1 LGVRRKE
8 VVEPFTN
15 YFVGRVQQDINEG
28 NTIIGGMFTATNRSI
43 NNDQL
48 NFLHKEAYTGGI
60 DFKHQWKER
69 KFSIELNGIY
79 SQVKGSQEAILG
91 TQTARERYFQRP
103 DASHLSVDSTRTL
116 LKGTGGTLKFA
127 KNSGNLV
134 FQTGATYR
142 SPGLELN
149 DLGFLISS
157 DQVNQWSWAQY
168 RILKPFSIFRSL
180 RINGNQ
186 YLHWDLGGTNTYR
199 AININ
204 VHANFK
210 NNWGF
215 GSGSTLQGESISN
228 ANLRGGPALTS
239 PGGINNWYWLGS
251 DNRKKVRFSINQWN
265 FWGNEGSERSGG
277 YFVNFTYRPIDAL
290 NISLSPTFNFNN
302 DKMQYVTSVDYGNE
316 VRYITGK
323 INQNTY
329 SLSIRINYVINPN
342 LTIQYWGQPFI
353 SKGEYSGFKR
363 ITDPDGPSFVDRFY
377 QFTSNEI
384 SFDSQFEEYLI
395 DEDGDN
401 LTDYSFGKPDFNFVQ
416 LRSNMVVRW
425 EYIPGSTLF
434 LVWTQGRTNGVST
447 DQERSFQDLTSN
459 LFGVKPHN
467 IFLIKYTYRIR
478 L

>member
-1 LGVRRKE
+1 
-8 VVEPFTN
+8 
-15 YFVGRVQQDINEG
+15 
-28 NTIIGGMFTATNRSI
+28 
-43 NNDQL
+43 
-48 NFLHKEAYTGGI
+48 
-60 DFKHQWKER
+60 
-69 KFSIELNGIY
+69 
-79 SQVKGSQEAILG
+79 
-91 TQTARERYFQRP
+91 
-103 DASHLSVDSTRTL
+103 
-116 LKGTGGTLKFA
+116 
-127 KNSGNLV
+127 
-134 FQTGATYR
+134 
-142 SPGLELN
+142 
-149 DLGFLISS
+149 
-157 DQVNQWSWAQY
+157 
-168 RILKPFSIFRSL
+168 
-180 RINGNQ
+180 
-186 YLHWDLGGTNTYR
+186 
-199 AININ
+199 
-204 VHANFK
+204 
-210 NNWGF
+210 
-215 GSGSTLQGESISN
+215 
-228 ANLRGGPALTS
+228 
-239 PGGINNWYWLGS
+239 
-251 DNRKKVRFSINQWN
+251 
-265 FWGNEGSERSGG
+265 
-277 YFVNFTYRPIDAL
+277 
-290 NISLSPTFNFNN
+290 
-302 DKMQYVTSVDYGNE
+302 MQYVTSVDYGNE

-363 ITDPDGPSFVDRFY
+363 ITDPDGPSFVDRFH

-401 LTDYSFGKPDFNFVQ
+401 STDYSFGKPDFNFVQ